1 MYCTMCGKLMEHEG
15 VICKECSI
23 IRAQRNAQS
32 VQETEQVKEQEKV
45 QAQETTVNVE
55 PVNVQPTAQ
64 PQAPKGSM
72 TAGLKKSIIAL
83 ILPTICAIAFII
95 MLEIVAF
102 AMLPSG
108 GFYGTYMVFVVL
120 FLCVGVIVGAGIG
133 LKMSID
139 SLKFVN
145 DTVKRGERRPIP
157 TMICSIVGIVENAS
171 AIFAFTYMSVI
182 FLVAG
187 ISLLV

>member
-1 MYCTMCGKLMEHEG
+1 MYCTMCGRLMQHEG

-32 VQETEQVKEQEKV
+32 VQETEQVNEQEKV

-108 GFYGTYMVFVVL
+108 GFYGTYMVYVVL
-120 FLCVGVIVGAGIG
+120 FLSAGVIVGACIG
-133 LKMSID
+133 LKMSMD

-171 AIFAFTYMSVI
+171 AILGFTYMTFM
-182 FLVAG
+182 FLFAG

>member
-1 MYCTMCGKLMEHEG
+1 M
-15 VICKECSI
+15 
-23 IRAQRNAQS
+23 
-32 VQETEQVKEQEKV
+32 

-83 ILPTICAIAFII
+83 ILPSICAFAFII

-108 GFYGTYMVFVVL
+108 GLYGTYMVFVVL
-120 FLCVGVIVGAGIG
+120 FLSVGVIVGAGIG

-171 AIFAFTYMSVI
+171 AIFAFTYMSII

-187 ISLLV
+187 LSLLV

>member
-1 MYCTMCGKLMEHEG
+1 MYCTMCGRLMQHEG

-23 IRAQRNAQS
+23 IRAQRNAQPI
-32 VQETEQVKEQEKV
+32 QETEQVKEQEKV

-55 PVNVQPTAQ
+55 PINVQPTAQ

-83 ILPTICAIAFII
+83 ILPTICAFAFII
-95 MLEIVAF
+95 MLEILAF

-120 FLCVGVIVGAGIG
+120 FLSVGVIVGACIG
-133 LKMSID
+133 LKMSMD

-157 TMICSIVGIVENAS
+157 TMICSIVGIIENAS

>member
-23 IRAQRNAQS
+23 IRAQRNAQP
-32 VQETEQVKEQEKV
+32 VQEKEENVQEKV

-83 ILPTICAIAFII
+83 VLPTICAIAFII
-95 MLEIVAF
+95 MLEIFAF

-108 GFYGTYMVFVVL
+108 GLYGTYMVFVVL
-120 FLCVGVIVGAGIG
+120 FLSAGVIVGACIG
-133 LKMSID
+133 LKMSMD

-171 AIFAFTYMSVI
+171 AIFAFTYMTFM
-182 FLVAG
+182 FLFAG
-187 ISLLV
+187 LSLLV

>member
-1 MYCTMCGKLMEHEG
+1 MEHEG

-23 IRAQRNAQS
+23 IRAQRNAQP
-32 VQETEQVKEQEKV
+32 VQEKEQVKEQENVQEKV

-72 TAGLKKSIIAL
+72 TAGLKKSVIAL
-83 ILPTICAIAFII
+83 VLPTICAFAFII

-108 GFYGTYMVFVVL
+108 GLYGTYMVYVVL

-171 AIFAFTYMSVI
+171 AIFAFTYMSII
-182 FLVAG
+182 FLIAG
-187 ISLLV
+187 LSLLV